1 MTCPGELACT
11 AVCSSGPLKNKYTPN
26 YIIYLLKNNRGEG
39 RGAYLK
45 GRLTRRF
52 TVFSLCIPQ
61 GGEGGGGANKCTKK
75 RHGRAKLCCFA
86 NLSSCLHYSGLRQCK
101 ELLES

>member
-61 GGEGGGGANKCTKK
+61 GGEGGGGQTSVQK
-75 RHGRAKLCCFA
+75 
-86 NLSSCLHYSGLRQCK
+86 SDMDVQSCAVSLI
-101 ELLES
+101 

>member
-61 GGEGGGGANKCTKK
+61 GGEGEGGKQVYKK
-75 RHGRAKLCCFA
+75 ATWT
-86 NLSSCLHYSGLRQCK
+86 CK
-101 ELLES
+101 VVLFR

>member
-61 GGEGGGGANKCTKK
+61 GGEGGGGKQVYKK
-75 RHGRAKLCCFA
+75 ATWT
-86 NLSSCLHYSGLRQCK
+86 CK
-101 ELLES
+101 VVLFR